1 MLLVQPSNL
10 EGMSTTDPP
19 RYPQIAEDLRRRILR
34 GDLAPGAKLP
44 SERVLA
50 EQAGV
55 TRGTVREAIKVLRAE
70 GMVIPVHGSGVFVR
84 DQPRMIRL
92 GRNRLSR
99 GERARTGGT
108 FSADM
113 AALGKEPRV
122 DTEIVLDEA
131 DASLALDLE
140 VDEGTPLVARRR
152 RMYGDDTP
160 MQLATSYF
168 PADIARGTPIEQRD
182 TGHGGV
188 YARLEEMGHHL
199 VTPFVERVGARA
211 PSREEREWYGL
222 AQGVPLLTPTRVART
237 AERVVEVNQMLM
249 RADYYELVYEIP
261 AD

>member
-1 MLLVQPSNL
+1 
-10 EGMSTTDPP
+10 MSTTDSP
-19 RYPQIAEDLRRRILR
+19 RYPQIADDLRRRILR

-44 SERVLA
+44 SERVMA
-50 EQAGV
+50 EDAGV

-70 GMVIPVHGSGVFVR
+70 GLVVPVHGSGVFVR

-92 GRNRLSR
+92 ARNRLSR

-113 AALGKEPRV
+113 TALGKEPRV
-122 DTEIVLDEA
+122 DAEIVLAEA
-131 DASLALDLE
+131 DSSLALDLE
-140 VDEGTPLVARRR
+140 ADEGTPLLARRR

-211 PSREEREWYGL
+211 PSREEREWFGL
-222 AQGVPLLTPTRVART
+222 AQGVPLLTVTRIART
-237 AERVVEVNQMLM
+237 AERPVEVNRMLM